1 MIQLLQKQRFQIKLT
16 KYKSAKYR
24 QKVTSLFQANVVED
38 PKRKTCFTSSFLSF
52 FFLKKNTPA
61 RVLPLTTFLLLIWHN
76 HMKHVPNIEGKRR
89 VLFNTKQNQTR
100 VAYCRIK
107 ICVSISGHAKTVNIR
122 PANIYK
128 LVAWLASKLLIPSHP
143 FKLLGNWELYGS
155 FLLIILLVNVPACI
169 VYLVHSSRNWTG
181 P

>member
-61 RVLPLTTFLLLIWHN
+61 RVLPLTTFLLLI
-76 HMKHVPNIEGKRR
+76 
-89 VLFNTKQNQTR
+89 
-100 VAYCRIK
+100 
-107 ICVSISGHAKTVNIR
+107 
-122 PANIYK
+122 
-128 LVAWLASKLLIPSHP
+128 
-143 FKLLGNWELYGS
+143 
-155 FLLIILLVNVPACI
+155 
-169 VYLVHSSRNWTG
+169 
-181 P
+181 